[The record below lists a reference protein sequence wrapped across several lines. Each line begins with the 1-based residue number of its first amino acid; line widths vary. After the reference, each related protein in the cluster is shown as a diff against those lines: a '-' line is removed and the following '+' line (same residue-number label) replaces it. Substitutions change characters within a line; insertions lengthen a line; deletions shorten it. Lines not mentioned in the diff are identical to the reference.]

1 MPAFIANIVN
11 IAATVVGVVQ
21 SALPA
26 LKEVVVALI
35 RLIAILPIW
44 FSTPEKPIEAVNR
57 VYDKIYGIVEKVKN
71 AILII
76 K

>member
-44 FSTPEKPIEAVNR
+44 FSTPGETYR
-57 VYDKIYGIVEKVKN
+57 SGQ
-71 AILII
+71 
-76 K
+76 